1 MDKNNDIESAPL
13 KSTEETSGEISNEKE
28 VPNINDIFNKRM
40 TCSMCALSVLVIF
53 SFIGIL
59 LALMHGMYG
68 GDIEASIHYRD
79 SECLTSKYGCCEI
92 FTGCNIKNDHIDYN
106 SRIIKRGGGAIL
118 ANDNLKSNCLSLDYL
133 ISKYNSEYNKN
144 NCGKYGCCHT
154 VEFNTRCDDTIRK
167 TFVNGNNLNIINEF
181 KNTTSPIQIK
191 ISKIDET
198 GSNCII
204 NRNRLLWDIIDSY
217 NYNYPEKLT
226 ILEEV
231 IKFLSICAI
240 ILCIIGCIAENSKGR
255 RRYR

>member
-1 MDKNNDIESAPL
+1 MNNDIESSPL
-13 KSTEETSGEISNEKE
+13 KLNEETSEETSNKKEILNK
-28 VPNINDIFNKRM
+28 NILNKRI
-40 TCSMCALSVLVIF
+40 TCSHCALLVLVLF

-59 LALMHGMYG
+59 LALIHGMYG
-68 GDIEASIHYRD
+68 DGIEASIHYKD
-79 SECLTSKYGCCEI
+79 NECLISKYGCCEI

-106 SRIIKRGGGAIL
+106 SRIVKRFNEALL
-118 ANDNLKSNCLSLDYL
+118 AHDNLKSNCLSLDYL

-144 NCGKYGCCHT
+144 NCGKYGCCPT

-191 ISKIDET
+191 VSKIDET

-204 NRNRLLWDIIDSY
+204 NKNKLLWDIIDSY

-226 ILEEV
+226 PFEKAIQ
-231 IKFLSICAI
+231 FLSICVI
-240 ILCIIGCIAENSKGR
+240 IVCIIVCIANNSKGR